1 MLDYSS
7 FSTDKLELMYKYAD
21 TAYRMLDCPP
31 GATCKECGISNDCKA
46 LCRVKTNIYLEIFER
61 KFGGVVFDE

>member
-1 MLDYSS
+1 MPDYSS
-7 FSTDKLELMYKYAD
+7 FSMDKLELMYKYAD

-31 GATCKECGISNDCKA
+31 GAMCKECGISKDCKA

-61 KFGGVVFDE
+61 KIRGCGFR